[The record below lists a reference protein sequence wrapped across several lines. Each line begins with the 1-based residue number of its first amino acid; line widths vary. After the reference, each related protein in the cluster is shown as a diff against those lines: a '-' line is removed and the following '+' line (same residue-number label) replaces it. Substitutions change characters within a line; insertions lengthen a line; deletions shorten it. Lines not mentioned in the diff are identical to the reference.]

1 MRGQF
6 DRALKKKKKERKG
19 KTINTRCHPEASSC
33 STRKK
38 QSAAIDRSRDQSF
51 RVFRSRDV
59 GRRPRG
65 GGEGRGSQEWPIEG
79 GRERDRG
86 GRHAFDACH
95 VHMSERT
102 TTRHSFSV
110 FLPLPPLSTSFPSSS
125 LHPVASIFF
134 PTIAHAFRAILSLDP
149 KPNLID
155 IDSWKRLPDRQFLAQ
170 HDCIKYICW
179 ILEIEVSSIIDRVL
193 ESKIWGDIRFEIN
206 IYSNNWSFVR
216 RNFNSAKDRMEE
228 YK

>member
-19 KTINTRCHPEASSC
+19 KTINTRLPPWSILLLDTKETKRS
-33 STRKK
+33 
-38 QSAAIDRSRDQSF
+38 DRSIA
-51 RVFRSRDV
+51 RSKFPRISIA
-59 GRRPRG
+59 RRWPKAKR
-65 GGEGRGSQEWPIEG
+65 GRGEDRRSDPL
-79 GRERDRG
+79 RERDRG

-102 TTRHSFSV
+102 TTRHSFSL
-110 FLPLPPLSTSFPSSS
+110 FLPLPPPSTSFPSSS

-134 PTIAHAFRAILSLDP
+134 STIAHAFRAILSLDP

-170 HDCIKYICW
+170 HDCIRYVCW

-216 RNFNSAKDRMEE
+216 RNFNSEKDRMEE
-228 YK
+228 